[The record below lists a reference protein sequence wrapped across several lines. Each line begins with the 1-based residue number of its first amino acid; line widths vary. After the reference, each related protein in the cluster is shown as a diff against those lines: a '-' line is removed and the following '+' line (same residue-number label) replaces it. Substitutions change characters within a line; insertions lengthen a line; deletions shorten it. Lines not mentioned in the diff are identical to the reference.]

1 MQNENDI
8 IEVNSVSEFEKTL
21 NENTNYTLM
30 PFQDIEQ
37 KINELLF
44 ELQMEDNRK
53 VLEFKQKLKILKEKI
68 EAQTNKNF

>member
-53 VLEFKQKLKILKEKI
+53 VLEFKQKLKELKEKI
-68 EAQTNKNF
+68 EAQTNKN

>member
-30 PFQDIEQ
+30 PFEEVEQ
-37 KINELLF
+37 KFNELIF
-44 ELQMEDNRK
+44 ELQMQEEKK

-68 EAQTNKNF
+68 EAQLDKN

>member
-8 IEVNSVSEFEKTL
+8 IKVNSVEEFEKAL

-30 PFQDIEQ
+30 PFEEVEQ
-37 KINELLF
+37 KFNELIF
-44 ELQMEDNRK
+44 ELQMQEEKK

-68 EAQTNKNF
+68 EAQLDKN

>member
-37 KINELLF
+37 KFNELLF
-44 ELQMEDNRK
+44 EIQMQEEKK
-53 VLEFKQKLKILKEKI
+53 VLEFKQKLKELKEKI
-68 EAQTNKNF
+68 EAQLDKN